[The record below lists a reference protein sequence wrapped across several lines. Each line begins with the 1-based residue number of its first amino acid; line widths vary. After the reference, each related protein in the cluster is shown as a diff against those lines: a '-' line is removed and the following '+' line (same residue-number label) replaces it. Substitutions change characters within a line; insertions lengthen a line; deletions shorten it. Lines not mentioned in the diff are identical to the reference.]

1 MTLSEERHFGRAAAR
16 LLLTQPALTR
26 RIQSLEAEVGIK
38 LVERSTRE
46 VMLTPAGERFVAR
59 ARDGVD
65 RLKSAVAEV
74 KAEAAG
80 LRGFL
85 KIGYNR
91 IALHGPFIQLVR
103 AYRQRF
109 PDVQVDLVFMAS
121 HEQVGEV
128 TAGSLDLGFMVGR
141 MDSELGEMVLDEE
154 PLVAVLP
161 QGHRLIGR
169 SLRVSE
175 LADEAFVLGDRDI
188 WRTYRPIVDQVC
200 IKAGFIP
207 RVVQEAGTSEALLG
221 LVSAGAGV
229 TLYLRGHGP
238 WPGVEYVDLSD
249 CDVAIATTLI
259 WRRRQVSPSV
269 TRFLE
274 MARAAAA

>member
-1 MTLSEERHFGRAAAR
+1 MR
-16 LLLTQPALTR
+16 
-26 RIQSLEAEVGIK
+26 

-46 VMLTPAGERFVAR
+46 VTLTAAGERFIAR

-65 RLKSAVAEV
+65 RLKSAIAEV
-74 KAEAAG
+74 KAEATG
-80 LRGFL
+80 LRGCL
-85 KIGYNR
+85 KIAYNR

-128 TAGSLDLGFMVGR
+128 TAGSLDLGFMIGH
-141 MDSELGEMVLDEE
+141 MDSDLGQMVLDEE

-161 QGHRLIGR
+161 HGHRLIGN

-175 LADEAFVLGDRDI
+175 LAAETFVLGNRNV
-188 WRTYRPIVDQVC
+188 WRTYRPIVEQVC

-207 RVVQEAGTSEALLG
+207 RVAQEAETSEAMLG

-249 CDVAIATTLI
+249 CEVMIATTLI
-259 WRRRQVSPSV
+259 WRRRQVSPLIN
-269 TRFLE
+269 RFLE
-274 MARAAAA
+274 MAKAASRPRIVDRKADS

>member
-1 MTLSEERHFGRAAAR
+1 MR
-16 LLLTQPALTR
+16 
-26 RIQSLEAEVGIK
+26 

-46 VMLTPAGERFVAR
+46 VTLTAAGERFVAR
-59 ARDGVD
+59 ARDGIE
-65 RLKSAVAEV
+65 RMQSAIAEV

-80 LRGFL
+80 LRGCL
-85 KIGYNR
+85 KVAYNR
-91 IALHGPFIQLVR
+91 IALHGPFIHLVR
-103 AYRQRF
+103 AYRQSF
-109 PDVQVDLVFMAS
+109 PDVKIDLVFMPS

-128 TAGSLDLGFMVGR
+128 TAGSVDLGFMLGH
-141 MDSELGEMVLDEE
+141 MDSDLGQMVLHEE

-161 QGHRLIGR
+161 HGHRLIGS

-175 LADEAFVLGDRDI
+175 LAEEAFVLGDRNV
-188 WRTYRPIVDQVC
+188 WRTYRPIVEQVC

-207 RVVQEAGTSEALLG
+207 GVAQEAETSEAMLG

-249 CDVAIATTLI
+249 CEVMIATTLI
-259 WRRRQVSPSV
+259 WRRRQVSPLIN
-269 TRFLE
+269 RFLE
-274 MARAAAA
+274 MAKAASRPRIVDRKAAS